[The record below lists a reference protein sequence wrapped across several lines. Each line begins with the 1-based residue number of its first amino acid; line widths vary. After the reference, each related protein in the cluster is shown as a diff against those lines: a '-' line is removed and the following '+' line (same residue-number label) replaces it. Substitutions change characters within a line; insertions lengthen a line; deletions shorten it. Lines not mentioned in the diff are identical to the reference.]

1 MFQQS
6 LWQYCASNGA
16 LLGPLCRG
24 LFRGPFHCGLIFTG
38 GARNGSLRSA
48 WLAALALI
56 ALASSPACAES
67 FSPGQKAEIEA
78 IIKDYLL
85 NKPEILREAIGV
97 LDARD
102 AAAVAKEREKVV
114 ADSGNG
120 LFNPAAQAV
129 VGNPSSKITLVE
141 FFDYNCGYCK
151 RALGDLVRLVKENPD
166 LRIVLRD
173 FPILS
178 ADSVEAAKVANAFLR
193 QNKGEKFWEFHQ
205 KLLGTRGHAGK
216 AEALAVAKEFG
227 ADMDKLE
234 KDTADP
240 GVAAGIEESEKFA
253 KALQV
258 NGTPT
263 FVIGD
268 EVVVGAVGYGDLQAK
283 VANMKRCGKAA
294 CS

>member
-1 MFQQS
+1 MYQHS
-6 LWQYCASNGA
+6 LLQNRASKGA
-16 LLGPLCRG
+16 LFGRLLW
-24 LFRGPFHCGLIFTG
+24 GPFFYGSARKGSIL
-38 GARNGSLRSA
+38 GA
-48 WLAALALI
+48 WIVALALL
-56 ALASSPACAES
+56 ALASSPAGAES
-67 FSPGQKAEIEA
+67 FSPGQKTEIEA
-78 IIKDYLL
+78 IIKEYLL
-85 NKPEILREAIGV
+85 QKPEILREAIGV

-114 ADSGNG
+114 ADKGSG

-129 VGNPSSKITLVE
+129 VGNPSSKVTLVE

-151 RALGDLVRLVKENPD
+151 RALADLVRLAKENPD

-178 ADSVEAAKVANAFLR
+178 PDSVEAAKVANAFLR
-193 QNKGEKFWEFHQ
+193 QAKGNKFWEFHQ

-216 AEALAVAKEFG
+216 TEALSIAKDFG
-227 ADMDKLE
+227 ADMQRLE
-234 KDTADP
+234 KDAADP
-240 GVAAGIEESEKFA
+240 AVAAGIEESEKLA
-253 KALQV
+253 KALQI

-283 VANMKRCGKAA
+283 VVNMKKFGKPA
-294 CS
+294 CSKE

>member
-6 LWQYCASNGA
+6 LLRIRASLGA
-16 LLGPLCRG
+16 LLGPLFRSPF
-24 LFRGPFHCGLIFTG
+24 FRGPLLSG
-38 GARNGSLRSA
+38 GAYDGSARP
-48 WLAALALI
+48 WIMPLALL

-67 FSPGQKAEIEA
+67 FSASQKAEIET

-85 NKPEILREAIGV
+85 KKPEILREAIGV
-97 LDARD
+97 LDARE
-102 AAAVAKEREKVV
+102 AAAVTKEREKVV
-114 ADSGNG
+114 ADKGNG
-120 LFNPAAQAV
+120 LFDPAAQAV
-129 VGNPSSKITLVE
+129 VGNPSSKVTLVE

-193 QNKGEKFWEFHQ
+193 QNKGGKFWEFHQ

-216 AEALAVAKEFG
+216 TEALSIAKEFG
-227 ADMDKLE
+227 ADMDRLE
-234 KDTADP
+234 KDAADP
-240 GVAAGIEESEKFA
+240 AVAAGIEESEKLA
-253 KALQV
+253 KALQI

-283 VANMKRCGKAA
+283 VANMKKCGKTV

>member
-1 MFQQS
+1 MFQQILVRIHAS
-6 LWQYCASNGA
+6 LGA
-16 LLGPLCRG
+16 LFGRS
-24 LFRGPFHCGLIFTG
+24 FRGPLFCASVRKG
-38 GARNGSLRSA
+38 GSPGA
-48 WLAALALI
+48 WLPALALF
-56 ALASSPACAES
+56 ALASAPAAAES
-67 FSPGQKAEIEA
+67 FTASQKAEIEA

-85 NKPEILREAIGV
+85 KKPEILREAISV

-114 ADSGNG
+114 ADSGTG

-129 VGNPSSKITLVE
+129 VGNPSSKVTLVE

-178 ADSVEAAKVANAFLR
+178 AESVEAAKVANAFLR

-205 KLLGTRGHAGK
+205 KLLGARGHAGK

-227 ADMDKLE
+227 ADVDKLE
-234 KDTADP
+234 KDAADP
-240 GVAAGIEESEKFA
+240 AVAAGIAESEKLA
-253 KALQV
+253 KALQI

-268 EVVVGAVGYGDLQAK
+268 EVVVGAVGYGDLEAK
-283 VANMKRCGKAA
+283 VSNMKKCGKTA

>member
-1 MFQQS
+1 MLQQNLVRIHAS
-6 LWQYCASNGA
+6 LGA
-16 LLGPLCRG
+16 LFGRP
-24 LFRGPFHCGLIFTG
+24 FRGPLFCASARKG
-38 GARNGSLRSA
+38 GSPGA
-48 WLAALALI
+48 WLPALALL
-56 ALASSPACAES
+56 ALASAPACAES
-67 FSPGQKAEIEA
+67 FSASQKAEIEA

-85 NKPEILREAIGV
+85 KKPEILREAIGV
-97 LDARD
+97 LDARE

-114 ADSGNG
+114 ADSGSG

-129 VGNPSSKITLVE
+129 VGNPSSKVTLVE

-151 RALGDLVRLVKENPD
+151 RALGDLVRLTKENPD

-178 ADSVEAAKVANAFLR
+178 PDSVEAAKVANAFLR
-193 QNKGEKFWEFHQ
+193 QNPGGKFWEFHQ

-216 AEALAVAKEFG
+216 AEALALAKEFG
-227 ADMDKLE
+227 ADMDRLQ
-234 KDTADP
+234 KDAAGP
-240 GVAAGIEESEKFA
+240 AVAAGIEESEKLA
-253 KALQV
+253 KALQI

-283 VANMKRCGKAA
+283 VANMKKCGKTA

>member
-1 MFQQS
+1 MLQQS
-6 LWQYCASNGA
+6 FLQIYASIGTRFN
-16 LLGPLCRG
+16 PLQRR
-24 LFRGPFHCGLIFTG
+24 LFLRG
-38 GARNGSLRSA
+38 GARESSSRGA
-48 WLAALALI
+48 WIMPLALL
-56 ALASSPACAES
+56 ALSAAPACAEG
-67 FSPGQKAEIEA
+67 FSASQKAEIEA

-85 NKPEILREAIGV
+85 KKPEILREAISV

-114 ADSGNG
+114 ADSGSG

-129 VGNPSSKITLVE
+129 IGNPSSKVTLVE

-193 QNKGEKFWEFHQ
+193 QTKGERFWEFHQ
-205 KLLGTRGHAGK
+205 RLLGIRGHAGK
-216 AEALAVAKEFG
+216 AEAVSIAKEFG
-227 ADMDKLE
+227 ADMERLE
-234 KDTADP
+234 KDAVDP
-240 GVAAGIEESEKFA
+240 GVAAGIEESEKLA
-253 KALQV
+253 KALQI

-283 VANMKRCGKAA
+283 IANMKKCGKTA